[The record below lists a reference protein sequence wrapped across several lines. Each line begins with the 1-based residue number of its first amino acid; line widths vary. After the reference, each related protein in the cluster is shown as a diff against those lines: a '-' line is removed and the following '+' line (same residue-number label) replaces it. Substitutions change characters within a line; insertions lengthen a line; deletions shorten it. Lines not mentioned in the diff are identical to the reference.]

1 MKIGKTSGEANLI
14 GKYVCEKHHVI
25 IVHYHINRNNYRTFQ
40 VTLTLFVIVYFK
52 TLCFAEIIYF
62 LWHCCTTTLFDL
74 DVARKHV
81 GGELFLFFVSS
92 SLLTNDVLKEIPI
105 HSYLKFTD

>member
-1 MKIGKTSGEANLI
+1 MKIGKTSGEDNLI

-25 IVHYHINRNNYRTFQ
+25 IVHYHINRNNYRTFR

-52 TLCFAEIIYF
+52 TLCSAEIIYS

-81 GGELFLFFVSS
+81 GANFLFFVSF
-92 SLLTNDVLKEIPI
+92 SLSINVLKEIII
-105 HSYLKFTD
+105 HSYSKFTD